1 VDNQS
6 VGKKDQLCLKLMTRV
21 ESENR
26 WKDHRD
32 FSLVGSVQAQ
42 ERVHSLILSRAFENL
57 VDFDNH
63 LDNIEMDWTNPSVNQ
78 ALESS
83 STREE

>member
-1 VDNQS
+1 MSGTS
-6 VGKKDQLCLKLMTRV
+6 VYLTVAPLTVVACVCVCVSG
-21 ESENR
+21 S
-26 WKDHRD
+26 
-32 FSLVGSVQAQ
+32 SLVGSAQAQ
-42 ERVHSLILSRAFENL
+42 ERVHSLILSRAFEKL